1 MNIENQRMMGHD
13 HMHAGHL
20 LSSGEEELD
29 EVTDNMTNGFD
40 SHHLQPPTVAISGG
54 GIRHP
59 QRHSLTKS
67 LSGTVCYMKGVTD
80 FCFVLV
86 HSLGVLVNNIFLIR
100 RPCHT
105 SLHCTVVKK
114 NAPKL

>member
-20 LSSGEEELD
+20 PSSGEEELD
-29 EVTDNMTNGFD
+29 EVMDNMANGLD
-40 SHHLQPPTVAISGG
+40 SHHLQPPTVTINGG

-67 LSGTVCYMKGVTD
+67 LSGTVCYMKGVVD
-80 FCFVLV
+80 FIILVYSSTVLV
-86 HSLGVLVNNIFLIR
+86 IFLCSYPLVI
-100 RPCHT
+100 T
-105 SLHCTVVKK
+105 LYI
-114 NAPKL
+114 APKL